1 MNRLATLAIAM
12 VVLAACSSEQE
23 APLARFHGIV
33 AETSFITVS
42 RWHPGVG
49 IDVHPGFPLAC
60 SDITCRSGDTVRAS
74 SYFSQLLAETGID
87 DETGAGGVRV
97 VEGRFDPGESDRT
110 GDWRVLGAWMDHS
123 AVILEHQ
130 FNRGDYPQDWYQ
142 SGAFGRPPDTPLPAE
157 GSATWRGAMIGADK
171 VTNDRYAG
179 TASLAVTFA
188 AEFRDSMIDLS
199 FTGIANVATGEA
211 RDDISYADVSIQFQ
225 DDDGR
230 FSGWTGGEW
239 QVAPI
244 YVEGH
249 TAGPDH
255 AEAAGVF
262 GYNELIGAFVAM
274 RQ

>member
-1 MNRLATLAIAM
+1 
-12 VVLAACSSEQE
+12 
-23 APLARFHGIV
+23 
-33 AETSFITVS
+33 
-42 RWHPGVG
+42 
-49 IDVHPGFPLAC
+49 
-60 SDITCRSGDTVRAS
+60 
-74 SYFSQLLAETGID
+74 
-87 DETGAGGVRV
+87 
-97 VEGRFDPGESDRT
+97 
-110 GDWRVLGAWMDHS
+110 
-123 AVILEHQ
+123 
-130 FNRGDYPQDWYQ
+130 
-142 SGAFGRPPDTPLPAE
+142 
-157 GSATWRGAMIGADK
+157 MIGADK

-188 AEFRDSMIDLS
+188 AEFRDSPIDLS

-211 RDDISYADVSIQFQ
+211 RDDISYADVNIQFQ

-239 QVAPI
+239 PVAPI

-262 GYNELIGAFVAM
+262 GYNELIGAFVAK